1 MASVQLYRE
10 RRREIMKIIDGDAFF
25 PLKSWPKVM
34 KLIFLEET
42 NERRRNLQARALP
55 GRKWLL
61 ARFDPALDRAGP
73 VQLYWATPWQRAEKR
88 ARQVDYVLNNVDQ
101 KRNS

>member
-1 MASVQLYRE
+1 MREMVE

-25 PLKSWPKVM
+25 PLKSWPKDM
-34 KLIFLEET
+34 KLICLEET
-42 NERRRNLQARALP
+42 NERRRNLQVRALSD
-55 GRKWLL
+55 RKWLL

-73 VQLYWATPWQRAEKR
+73 VQLYWATSWQRAEKR
-88 ARQVDYVLNNVDQ
+88 AKQVDDMLNYVHQ

>member
-1 MASVQLYRE
+1 
-10 RRREIMKIIDGDAFF
+10 
-25 PLKSWPKVM
+25 M

-55 GRKWLL
+55 DRKWLL
-61 ARFDPALDRAGP
+61 ARFDLALDRAGP
-73 VQLYWATPWQRAEKR
+73 VQLYWATSWQWAEKR